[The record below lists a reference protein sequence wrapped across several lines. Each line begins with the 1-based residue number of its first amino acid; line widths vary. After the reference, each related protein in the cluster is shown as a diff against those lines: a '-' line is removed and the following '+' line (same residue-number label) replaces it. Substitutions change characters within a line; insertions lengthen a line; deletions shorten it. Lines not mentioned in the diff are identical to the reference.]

1 MAFASGEDVGS
12 DYSKF
17 RKKPASIPYVQ
28 PRTSEQPN
36 RTPHICPHRECNSKL
51 HAEFCDGT
59 TSKWESIFVLE
70 LLTPGILMEDI
81 TSQCRTVAL
90 ASGTLAPI
98 SSLCAE
104 LNLFPSRTKSALN
117 SPSKTSRNGRLQVQP
132 KPLEAN
138 HVIDLDKQLRAISI
152 GCFPDGSPLTVS
164 YTHYK
169 HMSFFPKLG
178 HAIASIIEAVPNGGV
193 LIFVPSYSFLKKCER
208 SWNPAKSNR
217 WAFSQ
222 HDEAHHDSSIWQRFI
237 SSKKTVIVEPTG
249 SQDKFEEAK
258 ENYNNAIKNDGTC
271 ILIAV
276 FRGKMSEGISFN
288 DDYARAVICVG
299 IPLPAAFDKAIEA
312 KKKYNDEQRKICGR
326 TDLLP
331 GSDWYLQQAYR
342 AIAQALGRCIR
353 HSADYGTV
361 ILMDSR
367 HCYDGAPYNGICVQ
381 HKNLPQWMR
390 QHVRNLSNSQ
400 TNGNFSSAAK
410 EDTIFG
416 GYRGLARELKTFF
429 QRASEYS
436 KEKTEKT
443 KIDFENASK
452 QVNEFLHHE
461 FNNSTGRWSLNV
473 KNEIKPMKKYEVSV
487 ARSIEK
493 DFVDLT

>member
-1 MAFASGEDVGS
+1 MAYASGDDDGS
-12 DYSKF
+12 DRPRF
-17 RKKPASIPYVQ
+17 RKKPASIPYVR
-28 PRTSEQPN
+28 PRTSDHPD
-36 RTPHICPHRECNSKL
+36 RVPHACPHRGCNSKF
-51 HAEFCDGT
+51 HADFCDGT
-59 TSKWESIFVLE
+59 TPKWESVFALE

-81 TSQCRTVAL
+81 TSKCRTVVL
-90 ASGTLAPI
+90 ASGSLAPI

-104 LNLFPSRTKSALN
+104 LNLFPSKTKAALN
-117 SPSKTSRNGRLQVQP
+117 SPSKTSLNGRLQVQP

-164 YTHYK
+164 YTNYK

-178 HAIASIIEAVPNGGV
+178 HAIASIIEAVPHGGV

-208 SWNPAKSNR
+208 SWNPANSNR

-222 HDEAHHDSSIWQRFI
+222 QDESYHDSSIWERFMR
-237 SSKKTVIVEPTG
+237 SKKTVIIEPTG
-249 SQDKFEEAK
+249 SQDQFEEAK
-258 ENYNNAIKNDGTC
+258 ENFNKAIKTDGKC

-299 IPLPAAFDKAIEA
+299 IPLPAAFDKAIDA
-312 KKKYNDEQRKICGR
+312 KKKYNDEQRKFCGR

-331 GSDWYLQQAYR
+331 GSDWYFQQAYR

-367 HCYDGAPYNGICVQ
+367 HCYDGAPYNGICRQ

-390 QHVRNLSNSQ
+390 QQVRNLSNSQ
-400 TNGNFSSAAK
+400 TNGYFSTVAK

-416 GYRGLARELKTFF
+416 GYRGLARELKSFF
-429 QRASEYS
+429 HTASNYS

-443 KIDFENASK
+443 KINFENASK
-452 QVNEFLHHE
+452 QAKKCLHHE
-461 FNNSTGRWSLNV
+461 FNNSTGKWSLNV
-473 KNEIKPMKKYEVSV
+473 KKERQPLVKESPGV
-487 ARSIEK
+487 RSLQK
-493 DFVDLT
+493 DFFDLT